1 MTDRQSSIGIRL
13 LPVILLTTA
22 AIFYTNWARDDGN
35 YFWQNLLPIFF
46 VNVLAAVTLIRGN
59 GSWTDNGWRWP
70 LGTIGFALP
79 AIGLS
84 LYLHH
89 GFSIDMDGM
98 VSQSEYPLE
107 LFHYLPIYTSMA
119 GAIGFAIGWI
129 IGRNV

>member
-1 MTDRQSSIGIRL
+1 MTNHRRLIAIRL
-13 LPVILLTTA
+13 LPVVLLTSA
-22 AIFYTNWARDDGN
+22 AMIYVIWTEDEGASLWR
-35 YFWQNLLPIFF
+35 NLLPMIF

-59 GSWTDNGWRWP
+59 GRWTGNGWCWL
-70 LGTIGFALP
+70 LGTTGFALP

-89 GFSIDMDGM
+89 GYLTDMDGM
-98 VSQSEYPLE
+98 VSESEYPME
-107 LFHYLPIYTSMA
+107 LFRYLPLYTSIA